1 MKLKCEANAASEKEQ
16 RDRILQ
22 LAIEHEMLHEKYKA
36 KCNGSGSVQ
45 QILSVYGLLYIWRED
60 RTSLVSVSYAVSG
73 FNNHSELV

>member
-1 MKLKCEANAASEKEQ
+1 MILKRKCGEANAASEKEQ
-16 RDRILQ
+16 RERNLQ

-45 QILSVYGLLYIWRED
+45 QILSDYG
-60 RTSLVSVSYAVSG
+60 SVFYAVSG